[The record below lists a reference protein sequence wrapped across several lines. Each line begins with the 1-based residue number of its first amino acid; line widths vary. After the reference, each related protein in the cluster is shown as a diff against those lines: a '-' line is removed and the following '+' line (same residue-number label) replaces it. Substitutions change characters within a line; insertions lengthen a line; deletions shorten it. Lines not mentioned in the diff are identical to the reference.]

1 VFLDDL
7 VLSSGTPLALDKSS
21 ILRSNLRPL
30 GDFMKKVI
38 FFILATLLFAG
49 QSFACSRQMSLTAD
63 TVSTTPSTH
72 SSSAAT
78 K

>member
-1 VFLDDL
+1 
-7 VLSSGTPLALDKSS
+7 
-21 ILRSNLRPL
+21 
-30 GDFMKKVI
+30 MKKVI